1 MIYTPPPLNKHKRC
15 YWGSSNKLQLT
26 PKQEAFALGV
36 VCGLNLSDAYRR
48 AGYKGGTRKTVNEAA
63 SRLYKNSKVI
73 ARIEELHRPIVERTQ
88 ITLERHLE
96 ILEEIRDKAVEKSK
110 YGMAINAYIALGRA
124 LGFY

>member
-1 MIYTPPPLNKHKRC
+1 MNKHKRGH
-15 YWGSSNKLQLT
+15 WDSSNKLQLT
-26 PKQEAFALGV
+26 QKQEAFALGV
-36 VCGLNLSDAYRR
+36 VWGLNLSDAYRR
-48 AGYKGGTRKTVNEAA
+48 AGYRGGCSKTINEAA

-73 ARIEELHRPIVERTQ
+73 ARIEELRRPIVERTQ

-110 YGMAINAYIALGRA
+110 YGVAINAHIALGRA